1 MKVMSFAIALAFLAQ
16 GAAKPVPVASHDDLQ
31 IHFSAADKDGDG
43 KLDLTELT
51 LRLKETE
58 FIHESGREAHMA
70 HEAELD
76 KKFEEDKSGMTK
88 DGYPKRWTA
97 SLDDTS
103 IPYQHTSLYFV
114 NTCGRVVM
122 LRARSL
128 LQFTICV
135 GARTTV
141 LKYRP

>member
-76 KKFEEDKSGMTK
+76 KQFEEDKSGMTK
-88 DGYPKRWTA
+88 DDFKVSQTTWGWPAGEFIKKA
-97 SLDDTS
+97 DTDGDGKLS
-103 IPYQHTSLYFV
+103 RMELEAAHKNGIVPVDVS
-114 NTCGRVVM
+114 
-122 LRARSL
+122 A
-128 LQFTICV
+128 
-135 GARTTV
+135 V
-141 LKYRP
+141 LHGGEL